1 MMERFKSYL
10 ILLLM
15 LKSNL
20 SLFGIFILTLQPLAV
35 SAEARH
41 FCQPITPETNIP
53 VFSAENSSSD
63 TSNDSSDSGNDSEA
77 DSSDT
82 ENQNSDT
89 EDPSTV
95 VLADDELT
103 EDSELI
109 SDPDSEE
116 STSDESDEL
125 DDFLSDLE
133 DIDLFSADEEDDL
146 SSEEEEETTDESSN
160 TDNSTD
166 SDTDNSTNDD
176 SEADED
182 KVLTLDDLEI
192 DLDLSR
198 LNQGG
203 VFRNTSSR
211 GSALQKMWTE
221 KKARQEKLA
230 REKTEPVAIQPTAR
244 CTRNWFRSDDLL
256 IKHSEFRQARTSH
269 YQFETYDGTQAILTW
284 WAEKE
289 AEKKKLQAEREALYK
304 NLWEKDQITQKL
316 PPAKSLVTLQQEQAA
331 KEADDSSASDT
342 DQFSAENSS
351 TDQPE
356 GTPAENQLLA
366 QEDNSK
372 NTEESE
378 PNSESSE
385 SDSSTPSADELLDD
399 ILAEDLDSLSLSSAP
414 EPTDETS
421 ADEPQAENS
430 AENSEATD
438 KEAEKTMEQTEEPAT
453 VESSTP
459 TVETKNQRQRTIR
472 F

>member
-1 MMERFKSYL
+1 
-10 ILLLM
+10 M
-15 LKSNL
+15 LKNSL
-20 SLFGIFILTLQPLAV
+20 SLFGIFILILQPLAV

-63 TSNDSSDSGNDSEA
+63 TSDDSNDSSNDSA
-77 DSSDT
+77 SDSETEGSDA
-82 ENQNSDT
+82 EDQNSDT
-89 EDPSTV
+89 EEPSTV

-103 EDSELI
+103 EDPELI

-125 DDFLSDLE
+125 DDLLSDLE

-146 SSEEEEETTDESSN
+146 FSEEEEETTDESSSD
-160 TDNSTD
+160 DNNTD

-176 SEADED
+176 SDTDAEAD

-351 TDQPE
+351 ADQPE

-366 QEDNSK
+366 QEDNSE

-438 KEAEKTMEQTEEPAT
+438 KEAKKTVEQTEEPAT